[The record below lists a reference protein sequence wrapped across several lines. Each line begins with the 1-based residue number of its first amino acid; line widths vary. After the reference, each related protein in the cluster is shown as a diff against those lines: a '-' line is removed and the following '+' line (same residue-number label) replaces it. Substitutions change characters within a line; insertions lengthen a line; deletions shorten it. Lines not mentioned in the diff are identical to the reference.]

1 MGLTMRASIAI
12 LIGAIILCAQAQE
25 DLPTFRCPEDNG
37 FFPDPEQCDL
47 YYECIDNI
55 PEAKLCPDGLLFE
68 DGNPNQEKCD
78 YPFNVECGDREYVE
92 EPEVCYKFYNCV
104 YGKPHELPCAT
115 TLIFDEAQGTC
126 VRPEQGSVYA
136 KKCAVKEVKED
147 IEGFFCPEEDVL

>member
-1 MGLTMRASIAI
+1 MGFSYDQQEFQILTMRASIAI

-25 DLPTFRCPEDNG
+25 DLPNFRCPEDNG

-78 YPFNVECGDREYVE
+78 YPFNVEV
-92 EPEVCYKFYNCV
+92 
-104 YGKPHELPCAT
+104 AT
-115 TLIFDEAQGTC
+115 ENMFRNRRRALTRNAIGQTDSSTTKTKLSAISFTIAYMARPMNYL
-126 VRPEQGSVYA
+126 VRP
-136 KKCAVKEVKED
+136 
-147 IEGFFCPEEDVL
+147 VLFSTKLKVHV